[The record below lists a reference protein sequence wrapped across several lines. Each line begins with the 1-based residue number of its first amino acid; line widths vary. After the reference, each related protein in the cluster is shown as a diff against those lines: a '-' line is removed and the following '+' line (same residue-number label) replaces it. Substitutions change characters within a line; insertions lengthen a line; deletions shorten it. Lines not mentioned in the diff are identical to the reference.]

1 MLRFARNYNT
11 IKNIFTALTLTGFFL
26 FMKSLSRLLPYLS
39 KYKTTLLLGLL
50 TVIVSNLFSVASP
63 WFIGKAIDEL
73 KHGLET
79 KSLQHADLLLYAGLI
94 VGFALVAGIMLFF
107 TRQTI
112 IVVSRKIEYDLRN
125 DFLAHMQKLPYSYF
139 QNTPT
144 GDLMALATNDISA
157 VRNVLGPGIMYPAD
171 TLMTLSMSLV
181 LMFIKDW
188 QLTLLALI
196 PMPFVSIAVYRLG
209 KLIHEKF
216 NERQEQ
222 YAVLTTKAQENLS
235 GARVVKAYVREEY
248 EVEQFRK
255 ASWNYF
261 KKNLVLAKA
270 QSIMWPLMFILVG
283 LSLLIT
289 IYFGGLKV
297 IDGEMTIGTLTA
309 FFTYLSLLIWP
320 MIAFGWVTNM
330 WQQGGASMVRLGK
343 IFDTVPE
350 IRDDERTDRSITS
363 IKGSVE
369 FKNVNFNHKETQQA
383 ALRNINLCVPQ
394 GSILAIVGYTGS
406 GKSTLVNLI
415 PRLYDVSDGVLLI
428 DGIDIK
434 RIPLEVLRKNIGY
447 VPQET
452 FLFSESIAEN
462 IRYGDDDANRELI
475 HEAAEISQI
484 SKDVSDFPQRFETI
498 LGERGITLSGGQKQR
513 TSIAR
518 AILRKPK
525 ILILDDSLSSVDTHT
540 EAEILERLRKVMK
553 ERTSIIISHRI
564 STVQHADNII
574 VLDKGSITEQG
585 THDELIA
592 LNGIYAGLYEKQQ
605 LEKELEEL

>member
-1 MLRFARNYNT
+1 
-11 IKNIFTALTLTGFFL
+11 
-26 FMKSLSRLLPYLS
+26 MKSLSRLLPYLA
-39 KYKTTLLLGLL
+39 KYKTTLFLGLL

-73 KHGLET
+73 KVGLET
-79 KSLQHADLLLYAGLI
+79 KSLQHTDLLLYAGLI
-94 VGFALVAGIMLFF
+94 VGCALVAGIMLFF

-125 DFLAHMQKLPYSYF
+125 DFLSHVQKLPYSYF

-157 VRNVLGPGIMYPAD
+157 VRNVLGPGIMYPSD
-171 TLMTLSMSLV
+171 TLMTLTMSLT

-248 EVEQFRK
+248 EIAQFRK
-255 ASWNYF
+255 ESWDYF

-270 QSIMWPLMFILVG
+270 QSVMWPLMFILVG

-289 IYFGGLKV
+289 IYVGGLKV
-297 IDGEMTIGTLTA
+297 INGEMTIGTLTA
-309 FFTYLSLLIWP
+309 FFTYLSMLIWP

-330 WQQGGASMVRLGK
+330 WQQGGASMLRLAK
-343 IFDTVPE
+343 IFDAVPE
-350 IRDDERTDRSITS
+350 IRDTEKTDQSITS
-363 IKGSVE
+363 IKGAIE
-369 FKNVNFNHKETQQA
+369 FKKMSFTHKDAQSAT
-383 ALRNINLCVPQ
+383 LKNITLQIPQ
-394 GSILAIVGYTGS
+394 GKILAIVGYTGS

-415 PRLYDVSDGVLLI
+415 PRLYDVTEGELLI
-428 DGIDIK
+428 DGIDIRK
-434 RIPLEVLRKNIGY
+434 IPLEVLRKNVGY

-462 IRYGDDDANRELI
+462 IRYGDDNANRELI
-475 HEAAEISQI
+475 YEAAEISQI
-484 SKDVSDFPQRFETI
+484 SKDVSDFPQRFDTI

-525 ILILDDSLSSVDTHT
+525 ILILDDALSSVDTHT
-540 EAEILERLRKVMK
+540 EAEILERLRNVMK

-574 VLDKGSITEQG
+574 VLDKGAIVEQG

-592 LNGIYAGLYEKQQ
+592 FDGIYAGLYEKQQ

>member
-1 MLRFARNYNT
+1 MRS
-11 IKNIFTALTLTGFFL
+11 L
-26 FMKSLSRLLPYLS
+26 FRLLPYLT
-39 KYKTTLLLGLL
+39 KYKTTLLWGLV
-50 TVIVSNLFSVASP
+50 TIIITNLFTVASP
-63 WFIGKAIDEL
+63 WIIGNAIDEL
-73 KHGLET
+73 HRGLET
-79 KSLQHADLLLYAGLI
+79 GSLRHNDLLQYAGLI
-94 VGFALVAGIMLFF
+94 VGFAVIAGVMLFL

-112 IVVSRKIEYDLRN
+112 IVISRKIEFDLRN
-125 DFLAHMQKLPYSYF
+125 DFLSHIQKLPYSYF

-157 VRNVLGPGIMYPAD
+157 VRNVLGPGIMYPSD

-196 PMPFVSIAVYRLG
+196 PMPLVSIAVYRLG

-216 NERQEQ
+216 NDRQEH
-222 YAVLTTKAQENLS
+222 YALLTTKAQENLS

-248 EVEQFRK
+248 EIEQFRK
-255 ASWNYF
+255 ISWEYF
-261 KKNLVLAKA
+261 KKNLVLAKV

-289 IYFGGLKV
+289 IYVGGLKV
-297 IDGEMTIGTLTA
+297 INGTMTIGTLTA

-330 WQQGGASMVRLGK
+330 WQQGAASMLRLAK

-350 IRDDERTDRSITS
+350 IQDTENTDSTITT
-363 IKGSVE
+363 IGGAIE
-369 FKNVNFNHKETQQA
+369 FHNVSFRHKDA
-383 ALRNINLCVPQ
+383 AKPTLRNITLTIPS

-406 GKSTLVNLI
+406 GKSTLVNLL
-415 PRLYDVSDGVLLI
+415 PRLYDVTEGQLLI
-428 DGIDIK
+428 DGVDIK
-434 RIPLEVLRKNIGY
+434 RIPLEILRKNIGY

-452 FLFSESIAEN
+452 FLFSETIAEN
-462 IRYGDDDANRELI
+462 IRYGNDEAHRELI
-475 HEAAEISQI
+475 FEAAEISQI
-484 SKDVSDFPQRFETI
+484 AKDVSDFPQRFDTI

-525 ILILDDSLSSVDTHT
+525 ILILDDALSAVDTHT
-540 EAEILERLRKVMK
+540 ESEILDRLRVLMK
-553 ERTSIIISHRI
+553 EQTSIIISHRI

-574 VLDKGSITEQG
+574 VLDNGAIVEQG
-585 THDELIA
+585 THDELISA
-592 LNGIYAGLYEKQQ
+592 GNIYAGLYQKQQ
-605 LEKELEEL
+605 LERELEEL